1 MLTEKDPSKLVHLLH
16 QNGIRYVA
24 IDNGIRLGFL
34 KGKLNESVFKRNFER
49 VFEDKENRF
58 GALTIYR
65 VPDSLGDGA
74 DLREIKRQALLAK
87 SYPLRR
93 VAEESLEASDDELQ
107 EDNAGKDLTAR

>member
-1 MLTEKDPSKLVHLLH
+1 
-16 QNGIRYVA
+16 
-24 IDNGIRLGFL
+24 
-34 KGKLNESVFKRNFER
+34 

-65 VPDSLGDGA
+65 VPGSLNDGA
-74 DLREIKRQALLAK
+74 DLREIKRQALAK

-107 EDNAGKDLTAR
+107 EDHAGKGLTAR